1 MKRLLKWMVSI
12 LFLLPFL
19 HSCVYH
25 HITHMNED
33 ELEWFTNRH
42 EGEMMLFI
50 SSEGTK
56 DTVIICKIEVS
67 NSLTPF
73 NWTYLNTSNT
83 EYIAGGCIDYRFS
96 RTTGCEGTFYVLKLD
111 NNKPLCFSGG
121 LLERWSRRVSLKLTK
136 LKINN
141 VTLNDVVLFDEN
153 NTEQIKN
160 QNQANPLKS
169 YAWSKKYGLV
179 QYTFKDGTTFT
190 RTDIGN

>member
-1 MKRLLKWMVSI
+1 MKRLLTWAVSI
-12 LFLLPFL
+12 LFLLSFL

-25 HITHMNED
+25 HITHMNEE
-33 ELEWFTNRH
+33 ELEWLTNRH
-42 EGEMMLFI
+42 EGEMMFFI

-83 EYIAGGCIDYRFS
+83 EYIAGGCINYRFN
-96 RTTGCEGTFYVLKLD
+96 RTTGCEGTFYVQKLD
-111 NNKPLCFSGG
+111 NNKPICFSGG
-121 LLERWSRRVSLKLTK
+121 LLERWSRHVSLKLTK

-141 VTLNDVVLFDEN
+141 VTLNDVALFDEN
-153 NTEQIKN
+153 NTEQISN
-160 QNQANPLKS
+160 QNQATALKS

-179 QYTFKDGTTFT
+179 QYTFQDGTIFT